1 MKISEK
7 SEESHMN
14 ETSKKLDQIKFKFQH
29 EIEKAI
35 NDLAMIIIFNHQGI
49 IQYVNK
55 RFTEVTQYTQE
66 ELLGNALTNIFP
78 DDFSTLVNQAANNQR
93 KWRGDIR
100 QQRKDGTYYWVEA
113 NLSPTSDTVTGEA
126 HYVLIQRE
134 MTERKE
140 YEQMMENLAYVDP
153 LTNLPNRNYMKK
165 WVTEKQHLA
174 DTKIT
179 ILFIDIDRFKTIN
192 DHFGQDIGDQ
202 VLIALAKRLEACV
215 GKEPLIFRYDGEE
228 FIILLENHSREDTN
242 RLVNQILHTIRQPV
256 RIDYH
261 ELLLTA
267 SIGISSGHPFLAER
281 DATTALE
288 DLVKKAD
295 TAMYHAKKQGRNN
308 FQFHSDNQ
316 IRELDRDYQIELE
329 VTDALERNEFSLV
342 YQPLINLKTNKI
354 VGVESLLR
362 WDNRLLGKVSPMEFI
377 PVLEETG
384 LIVPVGKWILHSVC
398 HQMMSWQQQG
408 LFLQRV
414 SVNVSP
420 LQFRDPYFIADLKEI
435 LHEAQLDA
443 SYLELEITEGTL
455 LDIEDS
461 TKKLHDLQELGVK
474 VSIDD
479 FGTGYS
485 SLSYLKQLPI
495 DTLKIDKSFI
505 DDLDRDG
512 KIIVNTI
519 ISMGKNLQFRIIAE
533 GIENSDQFK
542 YLQEQQ
548 CHEGQGYFFSRPV
561 NSERIEELYH
571 SLQ

>member
-1 MKISEK
+1 
-7 SEESHMN
+7 MN
-14 ETSKKLDQIKFKFQH
+14 ETSNKTGQKKFQY
-29 EIEKAI
+29 EIEKMI
-35 NDLAMIIIFNHQGI
+35 NDLTMIIVFNHQGI
-49 IQYVNK
+49 IQYVNT
-55 RFTEVTQYTQE
+55 RFIKVTQYTQE
-66 ELLGNALTNIFP
+66 ELLGQAFTDIFT
-78 DDFSTLVNQAANNQR
+78 DDFSTMVKQAANNKQ
-93 KWRGDIR
+93 KWTDDIR
-100 QQRKDGTYYWVEA
+100 QQKKDGTHYWVEA
-113 NLSPTSDTVTGEA
+113 NFSPIIDNATEDE

-134 MTERKE
+134 ITERKKH
-140 YEQMMENLAYVDP
+140 EQMMERLAYIDP
-153 LTNLPNRNYMKK
+153 LTNFPNRNYMKK
-165 WVTEKQHLA
+165 WIMDKQDAA
-174 DTKIT
+174 DTEIT
-179 ILFIDIDRFKTIN
+179 ILFIDIDRFKAIN
-192 DHFGQDIGDQ
+192 DNFGHDIGDQ
-202 VLIALAKRLEACV
+202 VLITLAKRLKKSIHKEAFIC
-215 GKEPLIFRYDGEE
+215 RYDGEE
-228 FIILLENHSREDTN
+228 FIILLQNQSKNETN
-242 RLVNQILHTIRQPV
+242 LLLNEILHAIREPV

-267 SIGISSGHPFLAER
+267 SIGISSGYPFQKDSER
-281 DATTALE
+281 IAVLE

-295 TAMYHAKKQGRNN
+295 IAMYHAKKQGRSNYH
-308 FQFHSDNQ
+308 FHSNNQ
-316 IRELDRDYQIELE
+316 IREMERTYQIELE
-329 VTDALERNEFSLV
+329 VRDALERNEFSLV

-377 PVLEETG
+377 PILEETG

-420 LQFRDPYFIADLKEI
+420 LQFRDPHFVSNLKEI
-435 LHEAQLDA
+435 LHEARLDA

-455 LDIEDS
+455 LDIKNS
-461 TKKLHDLQELGVK
+461 AKKLHDLQELGVK

-542 YLQEQQ
+542 YLQQQQ

-561 NSERIEELYH
+561 ESDRIEELYH

>member
-1 MKISEK
+1 
-7 SEESHMN
+7 MN

-78 DDFSTLVNQAANNQR
+78 EDFSTLVNEAANNQR
-93 KWRGDIR
+93 KWSGDIR
-100 QQRKDGTYYWVEA
+100 QQKKDGTYYWVEA
-113 NLSPTSDTVTGEA
+113 NLSPTSDAATGEA

-165 WVTEKQHLA
+165 WVTEKQHPA

-192 DHFGQDIGDQ
+192 DNFGQDIGDQ
-202 VLIALAKRLEACV
+202 VFITLAKRLETCV
-215 GKEPLIFRYDGEE
+215 GKESLIFRYDGEE

-242 RLVNQILHTIRQPV
+242 RLVNQILHTIREPV

-342 YQPLINLKTNKI
+342 YQPLFNLKTNKI

-474 VSIDD
+474 LSIDD

>member
-1 MKISEK
+1 
-7 SEESHMN
+7 MN

>member
-1 MKISEK
+1 
-7 SEESHMN
+7 MN

-242 RLVNQILHTIRQPV
+242 RLVNQILRTIRQPV

>member
-281 DATTALE
+281 DATTVLE
-288 DLVKKAD
+288 ELVKKAD

>member
-1 MKISEK
+1 
-7 SEESHMN
+7 MN

-78 DDFSTLVNQAANNQR
+78 EDFSTLVNQAANNQR

-113 NLSPTSDTVTGEA
+113 NLSPTSGAATGEA

-165 WVTEKQHLA
+165 WVTEKQHPA

-267 SIGISSGHPFLAER
+267 SI
-281 DATTALE
+281 
-288 DLVKKAD
+288 
-295 TAMYHAKKQGRNN
+295 
-308 FQFHSDNQ
+308 
-316 IRELDRDYQIELE
+316 
-329 VTDALERNEFSLV
+329 
-342 YQPLINLKTNKI
+342 
-354 VGVESLLR
+354 
-362 WDNRLLGKVSPMEFI
+362 
-377 PVLEETG
+377 
-384 LIVPVGKWILHSVC
+384 
-398 HQMMSWQQQG
+398 
-408 LFLQRV
+408 
-414 SVNVSP
+414 
-420 LQFRDPYFIADLKEI
+420 
-435 LHEAQLDA
+435 
-443 SYLELEITEGTL
+443 
-455 LDIEDS
+455 
-461 TKKLHDLQELGVK
+461 
-474 VSIDD
+474 
-479 FGTGYS
+479 
-485 SLSYLKQLPI
+485 
-495 DTLKIDKSFI
+495 
-505 DDLDRDG
+505 
-512 KIIVNTI
+512 
-519 ISMGKNLQFRIIAE
+519 
-533 GIENSDQFK
+533 
-542 YLQEQQ
+542 
-548 CHEGQGYFFSRPV
+548 
-561 NSERIEELYH
+561 
-571 SLQ
+571 

>member
-1 MKISEK
+1 
-7 SEESHMN
+7 MN

-78 DDFSTLVNQAANNQR
+78 EDFSTLVNEAANNQR
-93 KWRGDIR
+93 KWSGDIR
-100 QQRKDGTYYWVEA
+100 QQKKDGTYYWVEA
-113 NLSPTSDTVTGEA
+113 NLSPTSDAATGEA

-165 WVTEKQHLA
+165 WVTEKQHPA

-192 DHFGQDIGDQ
+192 DNFGQDIGDQ

-242 RLVNQILHTIRQPV
+242 RLVNQILHTIREPV

-342 YQPLINLKTNKI
+342 YQPLFNLKTNKI

-474 VSIDD
+474 LSIDD

>member
-1 MKISEK
+1 
-7 SEESHMN
+7 MN

-455 LDIEDS
+455 LDIKDS